1 MKILI
6 IGTGNVGTALA
17 ADLSLK
23 GNDVVVLKTSKYSN
37 AEHYNKIKEDK
48 AIVLREL
55 NGEENIAKI
64 TNITDNYETAFS
76 NKPEIIIICSQTN
89 YHEEIIAN
97 ISKYLNKSQ
106 IIILEPGYL
115 STAYFLKHC
124 DKEKMPVIVEAES
137 SPIDCRIYDSG
148 KVGVLF
154 KNVRNPIGIYP
165 KSKKNEVF
173 KILEKLNL
181 KFTLADSVIES
192 ALHNPNLI
200 VHTIGAIMSIPRI
213 EYTNGEYWMYKEVFT
228 KSVWNMVEKLDGEK
242 MQVLA
247 KLNLKP
253 IRYIDICKF
262 RNSDNL
268 SLDSKDIFIDYAN
281 NSSPKG
287 PNVSDSRYITE
298 DVSQGL
304 VLLESLGKI
313 LQVNTPICT
322 ALIDIAGACL
332 NKNFRENGRTIEKL
346 GNNNLKII
354 VEDQINEK

>member
-1 MKILI
+1 
-6 IGTGNVGTALA
+6 
-17 ADLSLK
+17 
-23 GNDVVVLKTSKYSN
+23 
-37 AEHYNKIKEDK
+37 
-48 AIVLREL
+48 
-55 NGEENIAKI
+55 
-64 TNITDNYETAFS
+64 
-76 NKPEIIIICSQTN
+76 
-89 YHEEIIAN
+89 
-97 ISKYLNKSQ
+97 
-106 IIILEPGYL
+106 
-115 STAYFLKHC
+115 
-124 DKEKMPVIVEAES
+124 
-137 SPIDCRIYDSG
+137 
-148 KVGVLF
+148 
-154 KNVRNPIGIYP
+154 
-165 KSKKNEVF
+165 
-173 KILEKLNL
+173 
-181 KFTLADSVIES
+181 
-192 ALHNPNLI
+192 
-200 VHTIGAIMSIPRI
+200 
-213 EYTNGEYWMYKEVFT
+213 
-228 KSVWNMVEKLDGEK
+228 MVEKLDGEK

>member
-228 KSVWNMVEKLDGEK
+228 KSVWNMVEKLDGRK
-242 MQVLA
+242 NA
-247 KLNLKP
+247 GSRKT
-253 IRYIDICKF
+253 KF
-262 RNSDNL
+262 
-268 SLDSKDIFIDYAN
+268 KAN
-281 NSSPKG
+281 
-287 PNVSDSRYITE
+287 
-298 DVSQGL
+298 
-304 VLLESLGKI
+304 
-313 LQVNTPICT
+313 
-322 ALIDIAGACL
+322 
-332 NKNFRENGRTIEKL
+332 
-346 GNNNLKII
+346 
-354 VEDQINEK
+354 